1 MKRGTWRGGRR
12 EGKETMT
19 LGYFKPLVIGSRR
32 VKNRHV
38 FYIIPT
44 SKEDYFPKRK
54 RKLLANAR

>member
-1 MKRGTWRGGRR
+1 MEEGRR

>member
-1 MKRGTWRGGRR
+1 MNMEGGRR
-12 EGKETMT
+12 EEKETMT

-32 VKNRHV
+32 IKNRHV

-54 RKLLANAR
+54 KIISKCKML